1 MSERSVPT
9 ILLVGIVVGGFGS
22 FLTSGKLQT
31 ALLGIWIIC
40 LLLAVVSMWL
50 ESREQKDEG
59 RQP

>member
-1 MSERSVPT
+1 VPT